1 MNETD
6 HLVNNSAI
14 TPKYEMHQNTWANGS
29 EKQKKKKR
37 TERNG
42 IWRQELETIP
52 TKTHKKNC
60 KKEQDKRRGE
70 KQFQKS
76 DNEK

>member
-37 TERNG
+37 EQKGMEFGDRN
-42 IWRQELETIP
+42 
-52 TKTHKKNC
+52 
-60 KKEQDKRRGE
+60 
-70 KQFQKS
+70 
-76 DNEK
+76 

>member
-29 EKQKKKKR
+29 EKQKKK
-37 TERNG
+37 TENRKEWNLATG
-42 IWRQELETIP
+42 IRD
-52 TKTHKKNC
+52 NS
-60 KKEQDKRRGE
+60 DK
-70 KQFQKS
+70 
-76 DNEK
+76 DT